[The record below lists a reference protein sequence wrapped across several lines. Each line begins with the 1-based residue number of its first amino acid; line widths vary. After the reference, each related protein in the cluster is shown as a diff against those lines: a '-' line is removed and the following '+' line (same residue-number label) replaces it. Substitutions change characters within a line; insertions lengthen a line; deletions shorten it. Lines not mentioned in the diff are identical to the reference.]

1 MRSRRTTLQTL
12 GSGIVIGLTGCLGS
26 QEIHP
31 EEHVSDWHDE
41 PLLGSRP
48 PIKRAQTVDVPPDLS
63 DQCSWAAA
71 NAVEEHITNQ
81 IGTHSSLW
89 VDYTKSTA
97 LPDAGW
103 TIIVYREMIIGPN
116 GRVVKTPAV
125 SFDTIHNAT
134 PSAVRMTVRNGDS
147 EHLCRYTVHVAD
159 TYQQMD

>member
-1 MRSRRTTLQTL
+1 MPSRRTILQTL
-12 GSGIVIGLTGCLGS
+12 GSGMVIGLTGCLGS

-41 PLLGSRP
+41 PVLGSRP
-48 PIKRAQTVDVPPDLS
+48 SIKRTQTVEVPPDLS

-71 NAVEEHITNQ
+71 NAVEEHITTQ
-81 IGTHSSLW
+81 IGFHSSLR

-103 TIIVYREMIIGPN
+103 TVMVYREMIIGSN
-116 GRVVKTPAV
+116 GNVVETPAV
-125 SFDTIHNAT
+125 SFDTIHNVT
-134 PSAVRMTVRNGDS
+134 PSAVRMTVQNGDS
-147 EHLCRYTVHVAD
+147 ECSCCYTVHVAD